1 MSGCWLLSQA
11 GAVHQLNFHHA
22 PADGNKAGLL
32 GVRRV
37 PATIPLTNRPAYV
50 TDYSVNVVED

>member
-1 MSGCWLLSQA
+1 
-11 GAVHQLNFHHA
+11 
-22 PADGNKAGLL
+22 
-32 GVRRV
+32 VRRV

>member
-1 MSGCWLLSQA
+1 
-11 GAVHQLNFHHA
+11 
-22 PADGNKAGLL
+22 
-32 GVRRV
+32 V